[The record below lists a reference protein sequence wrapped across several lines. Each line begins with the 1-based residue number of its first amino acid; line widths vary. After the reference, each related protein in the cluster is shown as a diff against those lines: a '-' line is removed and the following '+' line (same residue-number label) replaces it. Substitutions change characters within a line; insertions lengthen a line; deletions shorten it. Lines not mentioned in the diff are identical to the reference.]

1 MGSFYL
7 ENQVNTTMFIYQS
20 YPYNNRRIQ
29 FEEFDLLDM
38 VFSQPKR
45 TRRCQV
51 TDRPLQFSVPT
62 PFDLEAKDLKSKIKV
77 ADGTLEIMIDKE
89 IDSYVMKNG
98 WDGNK
103 KTAFSL
109 RRSFKLPQYILDSE
123 KLQKEVRV
131 KLKSNIITVTLP
143 KENVESVNKK
153 EGAEEKRAESNQEK
167 KIGENIRVECSRI
180 PIVLI
185 E

>member
-1 MGSFYL
+1 
-7 ENQVNTTMFIYQS
+7 
-20 YPYNNRRIQ
+20 
-29 FEEFDLLDM
+29 
-38 VFSQPKR
+38 
-45 TRRCQV
+45 
-51 TDRPLQFSVPT
+51 
-62 PFDLEAKDLKSKIKV
+62 
-77 ADGTLEIMIDKE
+77 MIDKE
-89 IDSYVMKNG
+89 FDDRLKRNG
-98 WDGNK
+98 WGNK

-153 EGAEEKRAESNQEK
+153 EGAEEKRAETNQEK
-167 KIGENIRVECSRI
+167 KISENDREECSRI